1 VELFEAGALAQHG
14 ERPRLFTY
22 LYGVDEL
29 SGPLGQFQATHFHR
43 EDSRRLVLELAN
55 AGGSGKDADVITK
68 FEKTWDSF
76 EAEVLTQLILPIQ
89 RLVPQFPELFANKK
103 TFHESFPDCSDHRW
117 DDRLRRTVRTHEQL
131 SRPDVAEIVSSDPYL
146 RGGYSELMAALDRYD
161 MHIAASLMQL
171 RDYKKLSES
180 EQRQVEDARK
190 RILDLVFTLQ
200 RTCRPPVFREALSF
214 ESEPATEKR
223 KAQIHAL
230 ELRLG
235 RGELP
240 NEKLMAAR
248 DSLDWALDRIVYYAA
263 CGMGLFPEV
272 PFAELIAALKMEE
285 ERARTRNLV
294 RNLQPLYYAAE
305 CIDVRMILP
314 VNAALA
320 SRLLEI
326 VDRVEDFVQAH
337 GDRDSGEHIRRR
349 IQSIRSKL

>member
-1 VELFEAGALAQHG
+1 
-14 ERPRLFTY
+14 
-22 LYGVDEL
+22 
-29 SGPLGQFQATHFHR
+29 
-43 EDSRRLVLELAN
+43 
-55 AGGSGKDADVITK
+55 
-68 FEKTWDSF
+68 
-76 EAEVLTQLILPIQ
+76 
-89 RLVPQFPELFANKK
+89 
-103 TFHESFPDCSDHRW
+103 
-117 DDRLRRTVRTHEQL
+117 
-131 SRPDVAEIVSSDPYL
+131 
-146 RGGYSELMAALDRYD
+146 

-171 RDYKKLSES
+171 RDYEALSER
-180 EQRQVEDARK
+180 EQRQVEDERK

-200 RTCRPPVFREALSF
+200 RTTGRPPVFREALSF
-214 ESEPATEKR
+214 ELEPATEKR

-248 DSLDWALDRIVYYAA
+248 DSLDWALDRIMYYAA
-263 CGMGLFPEV
+263 CGMDLLPEV

-305 CIDVRMILP
+305 CIDVRMVLP
-314 VNAALA
+314 VNTAIA

-337 GDRDSGEHIRRR
+337 EDRDSGGHIRRR